1 MADGDN
7 TTVVSSEVGRSYDAA
22 LAQSGGGGGG
32 GKPGGAVVGHGRND
46 NNEVGV
52 YSVRGVRVE
61 GEGGRDGQRF
71 VAG

>member
-1 MADGDN
+1 MADGDD

-22 LAQSGGGGGG
+22 LAQGRGGGG
-32 GKPGGAVVGHGRND
+32 GKPGGAVVGDGRD
-46 NNEVGV
+46 DDNEVGV